1 MPTANNQAPST
12 FRSSPKGA
20 LESLTGI
27 ETQITLLKTEEA
39 GLAELY
45 TPEHPSYKAVLDK
58 LAVLE
63 RAKNKINQQIAELP
77 NTQQEVIRLTRDVET
92 NQATYVQLLNKQQ
105 ELNIMKASAQ
115 GNVRIVDYAYV
126 PEYPVAPRKAVITLL
141 SALAAGSLTAFVA
154 DNSQPHEKRHY
165 FIRRNRKPQ
174 FGSCRSCS
182 ALQNP
187 AKTRLLQKQIQENR
201 RPFQLSAGQRRPHRH
216 CRRSHPRP
224 AHQYLLLHAGRTQ

>member
-1 MPTANNQAPST
+1 
-12 FRSSPKGA
+12 GA

-58 LAVLE
+58 LSVLE

-92 NQATYVQLLNKQQ
+92 NQATYVQLLSKQQ

-126 PEYPVAPRKAVITLL
+126 P
-141 SALAAGSLTAFVA
+141 
-154 DNSQPHEKRHY
+154 
-165 FIRRNRKPQ
+165 
-174 FGSCRSCS
+174 
-182 ALQNP
+182 
-187 AKTRLLQKQIQENR
+187 
-201 RPFQLSAGQRRPHRH
+201 
-216 CRRSHPRP
+216 
-224 AHQYLLLHAGRTQ
+224 

>member
-1 MPTANNQAPST
+1 MQDAENKLNAYRQQSGSLDIPLES
-12 FRSSPKGA
+12 KGA

-92 NQATYVQLLNKQQ
+92 NQATYV
-105 ELNIMKASAQ
+105 
-115 GNVRIVDYAYV
+115 
-126 PEYPVAPRKAVITLL
+126 
-141 SALAAGSLTAFVA
+141 
-154 DNSQPHEKRHY
+154 
-165 FIRRNRKPQ
+165 
-174 FGSCRSCS
+174 
-182 ALQNP
+182 
-187 AKTRLLQKQIQENR
+187 
-201 RPFQLSAGQRRPHRH
+201 
-216 CRRSHPRP
+216 
-224 AHQYLLLHAGRTQ
+224 